1 MLIVL
6 DPGLVWL
13 SEPRYKQQLPLSDS
27 GGSDASHEGQ
37 KLGKVV
43 LTTLWGRAGLVL
55 EAKLPLWGLPRLFC
69 SSSLDEALAKLPN
82 STFSLERFHCR
93 AAMIELKS
101 QLTSKGSWTTILLS
115 TTPSFELLIHFSI
128 SHLQPQMDDHQPNHS
143 LFSLHLPSPSCASSS
158 IIQISTLPC
167 NFLLK
172 TSQQFQFKRNNVS
185 SPLIWL

>member
-1 MLIVL
+1 M
-6 DPGLVWL
+6 VWL

-55 EAKLPLWGLPRLFC
+55 EAKLPPWGLPRLFC

-82 STFSLERFHCR
+82 LTFSLERFHCR

-101 QLTSKGSWTTILLS
+101 QLAAQLVAKI
-115 TTPSFELLIHFSI
+115 
-128 SHLQPQMDDHQPNHS
+128 PQEV
-143 LFSLHLPSPSCASSS
+143 
-158 IIQISTLPC
+158 I
-167 NFLLK
+167 
-172 TSQQFQFKRNNVS
+172 KRNIADILQRYFILAKMLDTYLQQLCTYYGLPTS
-185 SPLIWL
+185 I

>member
-55 EAKLPLWGLPRLFC
+55 EAKLPPWGLPRLFC

-93 AAMIELKS
+93 AAMIEVKY
-101 QLTSKGSWTTILLS
+101 QLCIYQDFNTFMFVTDAYISDLIFFFVLL
-115 TTPSFELLIHFSI
+115 L
-128 SHLQPQMDDHQPNHS
+128 N
-143 LFSLHLPSPSCASSS
+143 
-158 IIQISTLPC
+158 
-167 NFLLK
+167 
-172 TSQQFQFKRNNVS
+172 
-185 SPLIWL
+185 

>member
-1 MLIVL
+1 M
-6 DPGLVWL
+6 VWL
-13 SEPRYKQQLPLSDS
+13 SEPRFKQQPPLSDS

-93 AAMIELKS
+93 AAMIKLKY
-101 QLTSKGSWTTILLS
+101 QLVFGAAKTTLCAKTKLQFILKYQSHIAQIFDSINKGQFITSS
-115 TTPSFELLIHFSI
+115 TR
-128 SHLQPQMDDHQPNHS
+128 
-143 LFSLHLPSPSCASSS
+143 SS
-158 IIQISTLPC
+158 
-167 NFLLK
+167 
-172 TSQQFQFKRNNVS
+172 VS
-185 SPLIWL
+185 

>member
-1 MLIVL
+1 M
-6 DPGLVWL
+6 VWL
-13 SEPRYKQQLPLSDS
+13 SEPRFKQQPPLSDS

-93 AAMIELKS
+93 AAMIRFKYQLKPVLDLVVFQES
-101 QLTSKGSWTTILLS
+101 LKFFTCKHASTVRLEDSAEAKVQHPLKNMVYQNSGS
-115 TTPSFELLIHFSI
+115 SFS
-128 SHLQPQMDDHQPNHS
+128 
-143 LFSLHLPSPSCASSS
+143 
-158 IIQISTLPC
+158 
-167 NFLLK
+167 
-172 TSQQFQFKRNNVS
+172 R
-185 SPLIWL
+185 